1 MFPLQVSSQFVSI
14 PLSQNMCSSKEA
26 GLKRDD
32 FLFLKA
38 MNICKWSKR
47 ENFCP
52 KFPNY
57 FPSNIPNQLHEVTST
72 TNKTTR
78 FNILQKNNK
87 TARATFFQNH
97 YDSVKC
103 LDFNALTTG
112 FPYLLPWEI
121 HPQDTNEIQ
130 PTSLSLAA
138 SGLICDEMLWVQF
151 RSQLLMLQAQNQK

>member
-78 FNILQKNNK
+78 FNIFQKITRLPEQLFFKITMIQSSAWILMHLQ
-87 TARATFFQNH
+87 Q
-97 YDSVKC
+97 
-103 LDFNALTTG
+103 DF
-112 FPYLLPWEI
+112 
-121 HPQDTNEIQ
+121 
-130 PTSLSLAA
+130 
-138 SGLICDEMLWVQF
+138 LICFPERYIHRTLM
-151 RSQLLMLQAQNQK
+151 RSNQLP